1 MVITVN
7 DKTYT
12 SETGGAVVVD
22 PDNNTWYLQLP
33 DGDALSVKNYDV
45 TAQVKSSAG
54 NGNTTGL
61 TTGSLIVGSEE
72 SLTPA
77 WSFTAANYSYSAS
90 YMLDPDGLWTIMA
103 NQQFASANTSSRNA
117 YTVSGNFSMTGS
129 YTTGT
134 YADINRDGLADV
146 LAEGTSYSYMVQLI
160 NNGDGTYTS
169 VR

>member
-1 MVITVN
+1 M
-7 DKTYT
+7 
-12 SETGGAVVVD
+12 
-22 PDNNTWYLQLP
+22 
-33 DGDALSVKNYDV
+33 
-45 TAQVKSSAG
+45 
-54 NGNTTGL
+54 

-77 WSFTAANYSYSAS
+77 RSFTAANYSYSAS
-90 YMLDPDGLWTIMA
+90 YMLDSDGLWTIMA

-169 VR
+169 STLTNMGLRCGMARWSPLTSRAMVTLTLSSAMLAGLIPAPSCSITTAR